1 MYHFSRWKY
10 WLVILVLVVGTLFAL
25 PNVFGEGP
33 ALQLSR
39 NDRVA
44 MDAAA
49 EQRVLGV
56 LQGVKITP
64 EVSYLQKD
72 RLVLRFADEDQRVA
86 ARDAILKGTSG
97 DYLVALS
104 SVPRTPE
111 WMRIVGLKPMS
122 LGLDLRGGVHFV
134 YEVDIQGAL
143 TQAVERLERDA
154 RTTLRDKRIPYG
166 AVTSEG
172 VTSVSASAPGA
183 LRPGLT
189 NVAAVRV
196 VLRNPSDVQAAMDAL
211 KAPDG
216 SLQITSGE
224 DNGATYVEIRMSPTE
239 IKRRQDVAIEQNIT
253 TLRNR
258 VDELGIAEP
267 IVTRQASNRI
277 VVQLPG
283 VQDPNEAIRVL
294 GATAT
299 LEFRLVDEANNP
311 YEAEQSKRIPI
322 GSKLYYM
329 RPQVGPNGQPVP
341 QQQRRPILLKRDVI
355 ATGEQ
360 LTDANSSIDT
370 QEGMPQVNVKLDA
383 RGGQA
388 MLNATKD
395 NVGKRMAVVYISK
408 KQLAQGEQ
416 CKGVRT
422 GAICTEEEVI
432 SAATIQSVLSSSF
445 RITGLQAAEA
455 RELALLLRSGALAA
469 PQTIVE
475 QRSVGP
481 SLGADNIRRG
491 WHAMA
496 VGLVLTFAFMAMYY
510 RAFGWIANAVL
521 AANLVLTVG
530 LLSMLQAS
538 LSLPGIAAVVF
549 HLGIAVDANILIYE
563 RIREELR
570 AGNSPLSAINA
581 GFEKAFATI
590 ADSNV
595 TTLIAGVVL
604 FAFGTGTIRSFAI
617 VMTLGI
623 LTSLFTSVVGSRA
636 LVHAIWGRRPRL
648 AYLPI

>member
-10 WLVILVLVVGTLFAL
+10 WLVIIVVVTGTLFAL

-44 MDAAA
+44 MDQAAQ
-49 EQRVLGV
+49 QRVIGV
-56 LQGVKITP
+56 LEAAKVAP

-72 RLVLRFADEDQRVA
+72 RLVLRFADDQQRTT
-86 ARDAILKGTSG
+86 ARDAIIKGTSG

-111 WMRIVGLKPMS
+111 WMRWIGLKPMS

-134 YEVDIQGAL
+134 YEVDVQGAL
-143 TQAVERLERDA
+143 AQTVERLERDA

-166 AVTSEG
+166 AVTSNNG
-172 VTSVSASAPGA
+172 V
-183 LRPGLT
+183 
-189 NVAAVRV
+189 VRV
-196 VLRNPSDVQAAMDAL
+196 MVRNASDLQAAMDAL
-211 KAPDG
+211 KSPDV
-216 SLQITSGE
+216 SIQITTGQE
-224 DNGATYVEIRMSPTE
+224 QDGAYVEMRMTPAE
-239 IKRRQDVAIEQNIT
+239 LKRRQDVAIEQNIT

-267 IVTRQASNRI
+267 IVTRQAANRI

-311 YEAEQSKRIPI
+311 YEAEQSKRVPI

-329 RPQVGPNGQPVP
+329 RAERGQNGQPAP
-341 QQQRRPILLKRDVI
+341 ASQQRRPILLKRDVI

-360 LTDANSSIDT
+360 LTDATSNINT
-370 QEGMPQVNVKLDA
+370 QEGQPQVNVKLDS
-383 RGGQA
+383 RGGQS

-416 CKGVRT
+416 CKGVRS

-445 RITGLQAAEA
+445 RITGLQATEA

-491 WHAMA
+491 WHAMG
-496 VGLVLTFAFMAMYY
+496 VGLILTFAFMAMYY
-510 RAFGWIANAVL
+510 RGFGWIANAVL

-570 AGNSPLSAINA
+570 SGNSPLSAINA

-648 AYLPI
+648 AHLPI

>member
-10 WLVILVLVVGTLFAL
+10 WLVIIVVVTGTLLAL

-39 NDRVA
+39 YDRAA
-44 MDAAA
+44 MDQAAQ
-49 EQRVLGV
+49 QRVLGV
-56 LQGVKITP
+56 LETAKLTP

-72 RLVLRFADEDQRVA
+72 RLVLRFTTDAQQTA
-86 ARDAILKGTSG
+86 ARDAIQKGTSG

-104 SVPRTPE
+104 SVTRMPE
-111 WMRIVGLKPMS
+111 WMRAVPFLKPMS
-122 LGLDLRGGVHFV
+122 LGLDLRGGVNFV
-134 YEVDIQGAL
+134 YEVDIPGAL
-143 TQAVERLERDA
+143 AQAVERMERDA
-154 RTTLRDKRIPYG
+154 RTQLRDKRVPYG
-166 AVTSEG
+166 AVTSSNG
-172 VTSVSASAPGA
+172 
-183 LRPGLT
+183 
-189 NVAAVRV
+189 AVRV
-196 VLRNPSDVQAAMDAL
+196 VLRSASDLQAAMDAL

-224 DNGATYVEIRMSPTE
+224 GADGTYVEMRMTQAE

-253 TLRNR
+253 TLRRR
-258 VDELGIAEP
+258 VDELGISEP
-267 IVTRQASNRI
+267 IVTRQAANRI
-277 VVQLPG
+277 SVQLPG

-299 LEFRLVDEANNP
+299 LEFRLVDEVNNP
-311 YEAEQSKRIPI
+311 YEAEQNKRIPI
-322 GSKLYYM
+322 GSRLYKE
-329 RPQVGPNGQPVP
+329 RNG
-341 QQQRRPILLKRDVI
+341 RPILLKRDVI

-360 LTDANSSIDT
+360 LTDANSSINT
-370 QEGMPQVNVKLDA
+370 QEGQPQVNVKLDS
-383 RGGQA
+383 RGGQS
-388 MLNATKD
+388 MLNATRD
-395 NVGKRMAVVYISK
+395 NVGKRMAVVYIAK
-408 KQLAQGEQ
+408 KQLAEGEQ
-416 CKGVRT
+416 CKGVRA
-422 GAICTEEEVI
+422 GQICTEEEVI

-445 RITGLQAAEA
+445 RITGLQQNEA

-469 PQTIVE
+469 PQTIVQ

-496 VGLVLTFAFMAMYY
+496 VGLVLTFVFMAIYY
-510 RAFGWIANAVL
+510 RGFGWIANAVL

-530 LLSMLQAS
+530 LLSLLQAS

-570 AGNSPLSAINA
+570 AGNSPLAAINA

-623 LTSLFTSVVGSRA
+623 ATSLFTSVVGSRA
-636 LVHAIWGRRPRL
+636 LVHAIWGRRARL
-648 AYLPI
+648 THLPI